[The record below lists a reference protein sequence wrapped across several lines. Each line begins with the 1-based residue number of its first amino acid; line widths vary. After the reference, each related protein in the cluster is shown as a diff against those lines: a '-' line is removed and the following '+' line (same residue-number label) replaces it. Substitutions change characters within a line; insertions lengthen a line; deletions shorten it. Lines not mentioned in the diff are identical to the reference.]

1 MGILLARRD
10 GEAGIPCLH
19 FSSPN
24 RYKLSEPEAAYRCAV
39 FNQSHSLGIST
50 LTTTGNLQQ
59 LLFEI
64 VIITGI
70 LSLAYLSQ
78 FLTYNSSVY
87 RFATLSYND
96 SQSGAKC
103 KYSLFLFT

>member
-70 LSLAYLSQ
+70 LWLA
-78 FLTYNSSVY
+78 
-87 RFATLSYND
+87 
-96 SQSGAKC
+96 C
-103 KYSLFLFT
+103 